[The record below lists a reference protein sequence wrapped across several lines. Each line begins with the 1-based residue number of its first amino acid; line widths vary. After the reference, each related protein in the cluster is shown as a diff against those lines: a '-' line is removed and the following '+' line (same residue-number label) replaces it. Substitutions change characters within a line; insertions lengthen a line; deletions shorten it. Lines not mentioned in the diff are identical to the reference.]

1 MSDPYT
7 ISNFNPNSVVY
18 FIRPVSYTP
27 AMCWDCE
34 SGNLGVLAD
43 WSYPGVTWFFWF
55 ALFVIVV
62 VNLIFAVGIMKR
74 ALQAF
79 LMKNSN
85 HVSGV
90 RVLLSAS
97 FTRGETVCK

>member
-7 ISNFNPNSVVY
+7 ISNFNHNSVVY

-62 VNLIFAVGIMKR
+62 VNLIFASR
-74 ALQAF
+74 HYEARF
-79 LMKNSN
+79 
-85 HVSGV
+85 
-90 RVLLSAS
+90 AS
-97 FTRGETVCK
+97 IFDEKFKSC